1 MRDNVM
7 KTQYRIIEKH
17 YETVG
22 KRYTTDKFYI
32 PQFRNVWTLFRW
44 KKIDPIHGQY
54 GTVENAEKA
63 IEVHKGMKAVITEI
77 KRYE

>member
-1 MRDNVM
+1 M

-22 KRYTTDKFYI
+22 KRYTTGKLYI
-32 PQFRNVWTLFRW
+32 PQFRNIWTLFRW
-44 KKIDPIHGQY
+44 KKIDQIYGQY
-54 GTVENAEKA
+54 ETVENAEMA